1 MARTKQS
8 APRSTGG
15 RTPRRMVAR
24 LAQRKT
30 APRRHAS
37 KSRWHVWLISD
48 RRGHALNSHTEYIV
62 EYIVAPG
69 KTEGSW
75 QPRWLLEEDGFQ
87 EYLDLVDEYK
97 MFGGLATFSECVSS
111 RSDNFSQ
118 AIGASS
124 DGRCAFHAL
133 AHAVRLL
140 G

>member
-48 RRGHALNSHTEYIV
+48 RRGHALNSHTEYLV

-111 RSDNFSQ
+111 RSDDFSQ